1 MSKITGKD
9 YLNVELYYEQESWIR
24 QLPEEYRKRS
34 EMSAFDRAFL
44 CGLIKKYRPRKMVE
58 AGVAAGTTSAVILN
72 CLGSLELE
80 TVCYSIDICENYY
93 RDSSRK
99 SGYVVDEVKDRIK
112 NCDKINHKMLLGKSF
127 PERLE
132 EIGGEIDFLILDTM
146 HRLPGD
152 LLDFIAA
159 YPFLSE
165 HAIVVLHDIGLN
177 LLNQNDFY
185 MAPKVVFDT
194 VSADKYLMADVDQL
208 HGLPNIGA
216 FRITKA
222 TRDNIGDLF
231 SCMTYSWHY
240 LPDLKLMRAYRRIVE
255 QYYEDRFLSYFDRA
269 WILQREMA
277 ENTVLKKKL
286 LKKAWNEYEHIL
298 FYGAGKV
305 GSIFYYFARENALKI
320 DGVVVSDLSKVNEF
334 EKSIFD
340 DVPMYEWRDR
350 PYNPDECGILIT
362 VGARYHDEI
371 FDIVTREGYK
381 VIG

>member
-1 MSKITGKD
+1 MSKIFGKD
-9 YLNVELYYEQESWIR
+9 YFGVELHYEQESWIR
-24 QLPEEYRKRS
+24 QLPEEYGKRS

-44 CGLIKKYRPRKMVE
+44 CGLIEKYRPRKMVE
-58 AGVAAGTTSAVILN
+58 AGIAAGTTSAVILN
-72 CLGSLELE
+72 CLGTLELE
-80 TVCYSIDICENYY
+80 TVCYSIDVCENYY

-99 SGYVVDEVKDRIK
+99 SGYVIDEVKYKIK
-112 NCDKINHKMLLGKSF
+112 NYNKINHKMLLGKSL

-132 EIGGEIDFLILDTM
+132 EIGGGIDFLILDTM
-146 HRLPGD
+146 HRLPGE

-165 HAIVVLHDIGLN
+165 NAIVVLHDIGLN

-194 VSADKYLMADVDQL
+194 VTADKYLMVDEDQL

-216 FRITKA
+216 FRVTKA

-240 LPDLKLMRAYRRIVE
+240 LPDSETMQAYRRIVE
-255 QYYEDRFLSYFDRA
+255 SYYEERYLSCFDRA
-269 WILQREMA
+269 WILQQEMI

-286 LKKAWNEYEHIL
+286 LKKAWYEYEHVL
-298 FYGAGKV
+298 FYGAGKI
-305 GSIFYYFARENALKI
+305 GSIFYYFARENGLKI

-334 EKSIFD
+334 VKSIFD
-340 DVPMYEWRDR
+340 DVPICEWKDR
-350 PYNPDECGILIT
+350 PYTPDECGILIT
-362 VGARYHDEI
+362 VGARYYDEI
-371 FDIVTREGYK
+371 FDIVTRDGYR